1 MSYESTQVVKTLR
14 FPGDTAN
21 QYQINAVRLDGHTYS
36 EIDDRF
42 KTIEQFDALRYQG
55 TIAGSTTAPGGLT
68 VAANKGDVY
77 KVTTKGYVM
86 GAKVEV
92 GDMLICNT
100 DGTAAATSSNY
111 TTVAANWDIIQS
123 NVDVDALLAHHHT
136 GNVTFSKS
144 NKTVTHTV
152 TPTKVTITGSFSG
165 GSASVNGEHAHT
177 ASGSFDYTPGGSVA
191 ETSITPAGTV
201 KLTAPTSAGTNDVTL
216 TTSGTVNAASTK
228 YVTSVV
234 VEDHAAHTHTGTTGN
249 ASDTGISGSVTI
261 KTGTGTANYTP
272 AGSVGNSSTAVTDVE
287 AGSTTVSSHTA
298 SSGNAGGFTP
308 AGTVTINSY
317 TPEGSVASHKHSV
330 ALSKKTGTH
339 TAVGSVTTDYS
350 IPVGATADDGVLTIG
365 TTSSSATYLTSETTI
380 TESSVAPT
388 FTGTAKAP
396 TGSFKGT
403 AVAAHNH
410 TITVSDHDAFIPVVS
425 VTKGNHNHS
434 FTGTGVQLVTTHNLA
449 SKAHTHGF
457 TTNGTELS
465 HSVTAPTES
474 AAHTHGFTGSKMYV
488 HAAFTGTA
496 ASHNHTF
503 TGTAVT
509 DHPVDITV
517 NKFTGN
523 FTGSSAGTVNI
534 TNGKDVLT
542 GIAINDHSISTVDS
556 GSVTTG
562 NAIQ

>member
-1 MSYESTQVVKTLR
+1 MAYESTKVVKTLR

-21 QYQINAVRLDGHTYS
+21 QYQVNAVRLNGYTY
-36 EIDDRF
+36 EHFDDRF
-42 KTIEQFDALRYQG
+42 KALENFDALRYMG

-92 GDMLICNT
+92 GDMLICST
-100 DGTAAATSSNY
+100 DGTEAATSSNY

-123 NVDVDALLAHHHT
+123 NIDVDALLDHHHT

-152 TPTKVTITGSFSG
+152 TPTKTTITGSFTNGTS
-165 GSASVNGEHAHT
+165 SVNGEHTHT
-177 ASGSFDYTPGGSVA
+177 ASGSFDYTPSGSVA
-191 ETSITPAGTV
+191 DTSITPSGTV
-201 KLTAPTSAGTNDVTL
+201 KLTAPSTAGTNDVTL
-216 TTSGTVNAASTK
+216 TTGGTVNAASTK
-228 YVTSVV
+228 YVTSVT
-234 VEDHAAHTHTGTTGN
+234 VEDHAAHTHTGTADSTTAGV
-249 ASDTGISGSVTI
+249 SGEITI

-272 AGSVGNSSTAVTDVE
+272 GGSI
-287 AGSTTVSSHTA
+287 
-298 SSGNAGGFTP
+298 
-308 AGTVTINSY
+308 TINSY
-317 TPEGSVASHKHSV
+317 TPEGSVASHTHSV
-330 ALSKKTGTH
+330 KLSKKTGTH

-350 IPVGATADDGVLTIG
+350 IPEGETANDGVLTIG
-365 TTSSSATYLTSETTI
+365 TTSSSGTFLTSETAI
-380 TESSVAPT
+380 TETSVAPT

-396 TGSFKGT
+396 TGTFS
-403 AVAAHNH
+403 
-410 TITVSDHDAFIPVVS
+410 
-425 VTKGNHNHS
+425 
-434 FTGTGVQLVTTHNLA
+434 GTGVRLVATHNLN
-449 SKAHTHGF
+449 SAHTH
-457 TTNGTELS
+457 TINIAETELS
-465 HSVTAPTES
+465 SHIVNAPIES

-503 TGTAVT
+503 TGTTVT
-509 DHPVDITV
+509 DHPIDVTV

-523 FTGSSAGTVNI
+523 FTGSATGTVNI

-542 GIAINDHSISTVDS
+542 EIAINDHSISTVDS

>member
-1 MSYESTQVVKTLR
+1 MAYESTKVVKTLR
-14 FPGDTAN
+14 FPGNTAN
-21 QYQINAVRLDGHTYS
+21 QYQINAVRLDGHTYN

-42 KTIEQFDALRYQG
+42 KTIEQFDALRYMG

-100 DGTAAATSSNY
+100 DETEAATSSNY

-123 NVDVDALLAHHHT
+123 NVDVDALLDHHHT

-152 TPTKVTITGSFSG
+152 TPTKTTITGSFSG

-201 KLTAPTSAGTNDVTL
+201 KLTAPKSAGTNDVTL
-216 TTSGTVNAASTK
+216 TTGGTVDAATTK

-234 VEDHAAHTHTGTTGN
+234 VEDHAAHTHTGTTGS
-249 ASDTGISGSVTI
+249 ASDNGISGSVTI

-272 AGSVGNSSTAVTDVE
+272 AGTIS
-287 AGSTTVSSHTA
+287 
-298 SSGNAGGFTP
+298 
-308 AGTVTINSY
+308 INSY

-330 ALSKKTGTH
+330 NVSSKPKSSFLTKAEYSGSGNDGILTFSAGD
-339 TAVGSVTTDYS
+339 AVTDVAVS
-350 IPVGATADDGVLTIG
+350 
-365 TTSSSATYLTSETTI
+365 
-380 TESSVAPT
+380 ESSIAPT
-388 FTGTAKAP
+388 FTGTGKAP
-396 TGSFKGT
+396 TGTFS
-403 AVAAHNH
+403 
-410 TITVSDHDAFIPVVS
+410 
-425 VTKGNHNHS
+425 
-434 FTGTGVQLVTTHNLA
+434 GTGVQLVATHNLA

-496 ASHNHTF
+496 ASHNHKF

-517 NKFTGN
+517 NKFTGS

-534 TNGKDVLT
+534 ANGKDVLT
-542 GIAINDHSISTVDS
+542 GIAINDHSISTIDS

>member
-1 MSYESTQVVKTLR
+1 MAYESTKVVKTLR

-42 KTIEQFDALRYQG
+42 KTIEQFDALRYMG

-100 DGTAAATSSNY
+100 DGTAAATSTNY

-152 TPTKVTITGSFSG
+152 TPTKTTITGSFSG
-165 GSASVNGEHAHT
+165 GTASVNGEHTHT
-177 ASGSFDYTPGGSVA
+177 ASGSFDYTPDGSVA
-191 ETSITPAGTV
+191 DTSITPDGTV

-216 TTSGTVNAASTK
+216 TTGGTVNAAATK

-272 AGSVGNSSTAVTDVE
+272 SGTVGNSSTAVTDVE
-287 AGSTTVSSHTA
+287 AGSTTVSSHEA

-308 AGTVTINSY
+308 AGTVTINAY

-339 TAVGSVTTDYS
+339 TAVASVTTTYTA
-350 IPVGATADDGVLTIG
+350 GATADDGVLTIG
-365 TTSSSATYLTSETTI
+365 TTSSSGTFLTSETGI
-380 TESSVAPT
+380 TETSVAPT

-396 TGSFKGT
+396 TGSFSGT
-403 AVAAHNH
+403 AVAAHSH
-410 TITVSDHDAFIPVVS
+410 TITVEDHEEFIPVIS

-434 FTGTGVQLVTTHNLA
+434 FTGTGVQLVATHTLT

-474 AAHTHGFTGSKMYV
+474 TAHTHGFTGSKMYV

-509 DHPVDITV
+509 GHPVDITV
-517 NKFTGN
+517 DKFTGN
-523 FTGSSAGTVNI
+523 LTGSSAGTVNI

-542 GIAINDHSISTVDS
+542 GIAINDHAISTVDS